1 MKRADAKGPVEVERM
16 PGEVVITYRMKNGAN
31 LEQHLQLP
39 PGGIAQ
45 NHIARDARQTDPKA
59 RPVRSLGLAAGLAL
73 FAAAPAAAA
82 EKPML
87 DMLAFFA
94 GRTHAD
100 NVLKVVFKKP
110 VRLIVDSVGGRGDR
124 GDFVLIDTVHEGDKP
139 VRQRKWI
146 MRQSG
151 PGHFTG
157 SLTDATGPVDIAVSR
172 DTATI
177 TYMMKGGLKVEQ
189 ELQLQPDG
197 KTLRNHVVA
206 KKLGLKFAHVDGT
219 VRKLD

>member
-1 MKRADAKGPVEVERM
+1 MKY
-16 PGEVVITYRMKNGAN
+16 I
-31 LEQHLQLP
+31 
-39 PGGIAQ
+39 
-45 NHIARDARQTDPKA
+45 
-59 RPVRSLGLAAGLAL
+59 S
-73 FAAAPAAAA
+73 AAALLFLSTAASA
-82 EKPML
+82 EPKL
-87 DMLAFFA
+87 DMLAFFT
-94 GRTHAD
+94 GKTHSD
-100 NVLKVVFKKP
+100 SILKVVLKRP
-110 VRLIVDSVGGRGDR
+110 VKLIVDSVGGRGDR

-151 PGHFTG
+151 PNHFTG

-177 TYMMKGGLKVEQ
+177 NYMMKGGLKVEQ
-189 ELQLQPDG
+189 ELKLQPDG